1 MAGQQQEAGDALAA
15 SEAKCPICLED
26 TGAPTAGPDSVEV
39 GGVQQVQRCGVCQTT
54 FHRAC
59 ACTTVMAAVEEGG
72 PLRLPMRC
80 PVPGC
85 SAEWPVELIAWA
97 LDEGQLMRYH
107 TACGAAEELRSA
119 AAGCSGSDAPPPD
132 SPRTVETLRRLGVRS
147 CPQCRSLIQKQAE
160 GLLTGCDKMTCRCG
174 CMFCFQC
181 GIEARAGG
189 VARCRCVGNQ
199 HNFIPQSNVLSNYR
213 GESGF
218 GSAADEDLTKR
229 KKGKATKQT
238 LARLKK
244 ELKDIQADPP
254 PFVHVRCEQANS
266 LAWSFVIQGPVDT
279 PYEGG
284 WYWGRLEVSKEYP
297 FWPPLIRILTP
308 NGRFEPDQWLCRT
321 LADYHPEGWQPAWSL
336 AGLLMALATLMV
348 ADAFTPGAVHPPAQA
363 ADVRLLA
370 QKSLEWNKAQPDFM
384 KEFPD
389 IDVLVASAAMSA
401 ASVAGAEDAKAG
413 VQA

>member
-132 SPRTVETLRRLGVRS
+132 SPRTVETLRRLGGITTCLLRVRS
-147 CPQCRSLIQKQAE
+147 AMCRTESGNGDARRAILPAVSLSDPEAGSLSPFAVRCPV
-160 GLLTGCDKMTCRCG
+160 LTY
-174 CMFCFQC
+174 
-181 GIEARAGG
+181 ARPVPGRG
-189 VARCRCVGNQ
+189 VA
-199 HNFIPQSNVLSNYR
+199 H
-213 GESGF
+213 
-218 GSAADEDLTKR
+218 
-229 KKGKATKQT
+229 
-238 LARLKK
+238 RLRQ
-244 ELKDIQADPP
+244 DD
-254 PFVHVRCEQANS
+254 
-266 LAWSFVIQGPVDT
+266 
-279 PYEGG
+279 
-284 WYWGRLEVSKEYP
+284 
-297 FWPPLIRILTP
+297 
-308 NGRFEPDQWLCRT
+308 
-321 LADYHPEGWQPAWSL
+321 
-336 AGLLMALATLMV
+336 M
-348 ADAFTPGAVHPPAQA
+348 
-363 ADVRLLA
+363 
-370 QKSLEWNKAQPDFM
+370 
-384 KEFPD
+384 
-389 IDVLVASAAMSA
+389 
-401 ASVAGAEDAKAG
+401 
-413 VQA
+413 